1 MGEYRIVSD
10 EKRDIS
16 NTELVKKFFI
26 RREFTSVAA
35 ELEKVN
41 NDGEEKTI
49 INKALAYHIL
59 GNYDEANEYYEKL
72 KENDVGCVNY
82 LACCHRYFDY
92 KKLDM
97 SNLADNQYKS
107 ALYNN
112 YFNYLV
118 ATNGIEAVKKTDV
131 QHSIYTEQIVN
142 DLYSKIGKDMLHE
155 QNDILKSHY
164 LNTVEIQEKKS
175 VLNPKR
181 KIGIFVTDI
190 QRHKDPAIIYEL
202 VECLKE
208 QFEIIIYFNNIFAN
222 KLAKMFESI
231 CTVRYV
237 INMYYEEINNIIYD
251 DEIDILI
258 DMAEWGL
265 RNNNIAL
272 SLVKN
277 CISLHELLF
286 LFPILLETESY
297 YAYEKNETKEN
308 VTCVIGDL
316 RCLSSEELMRI
327 NEQIS
332 GKIVFESH
340 SLDENVFMK
349 YFERKIIALGYNMD
363 RVELKPGILPFS
375 RYMNYIASCKNI
387 VITSGTSYV
396 ELSEAI
402 KSHTNILLM
411 SDNPLIRKTYDIY
424 CNKDIESIADSTGNN
439 VKQQLFQFISER
451 GRSELYKVKNKKSR
465 IAYFEQDQEMTISNT
480 CNGDIILLGE

>member
-1 MGEYRIVSD
+1 MGDYRIVSD

-16 NTELVKKFFI
+16 NTELVKELFI
-26 RREFTSVAA
+26 RREFTGVAA

-41 NDGEEKTI
+41 DDGEEKTI
-49 INKALAYHIL
+49 INKALAHHIL

-72 KENDVGCVNY
+72 KKNDVGYVNY
-82 LACCHRYFDY
+82 LACCHRYFEY

-97 SNLADNQYKS
+97 PNLVENQYKS

-118 ATNGIEAVKKTDV
+118 ATNGIEAIEKTDM

-142 DLYSKIGKDMLHE
+142 DLYSKIGRAMLHE
-155 QNDILKSHY
+155 QNDVLKSQY
-164 LNTVEIQEKKS
+164 LNTVEIQEKKTI
-175 VLNPKR
+175 LNHKR
-181 KIGIFVTDI
+181 KVGIFVTDI
-190 QRHKDPAIIYEL
+190 QRHKDSAIIYEL

-237 INMYYEEINNIIYD
+237 INMYYEEINNVIYD

-286 LFPILLETESY
+286 LFPILLKMESY
-297 YAYEKNETKEN
+297 YSYEKNENKEN
-308 VTCVIGDL
+308 ITCVIGDL
-316 RCLSSEELMRI
+316 RCLSNDELTRI
-327 NEQIS
+327 KEQIS

-363 RVELKPGILPFS
+363 RVELKTGILPFS
-375 RYMNYIASCKNI
+375 RYMNYISSCKNI

-411 SDNPLIRKTYDIY
+411 SDNLLIRKAYDIY
-424 CNKDIESIADSTGNN
+424 YAKEPIADSASRNI
-439 VKQQLFQFISER
+439 KQKLFQFISES

-465 IAYFEQDQEMTISNT
+465 IAYFEQDKEMTISNT